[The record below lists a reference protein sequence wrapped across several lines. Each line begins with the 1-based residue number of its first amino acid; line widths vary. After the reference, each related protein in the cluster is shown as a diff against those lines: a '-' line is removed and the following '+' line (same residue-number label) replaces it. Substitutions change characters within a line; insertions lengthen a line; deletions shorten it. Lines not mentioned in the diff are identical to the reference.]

1 MSAPNLVN
9 VSTITLKQVGVAL
22 GTTLTTN
29 LLANAASSGKVFKI
43 TSIIVSNVDGT
54 NAAAVSLDFHTDA
67 DGTSGTSFA
76 IASTVTVPADASLV
90 VLDKNTP
97 IYLEED
103 RCILG
108 GASAASDLECL
119 ITYEEIS

>member
-1 MSAPNLVN
+1 MAAPNLVN

-43 TSIIVSNVDGT
+43 TSILVSNVDGT

-67 DGTSGTSFA
+67 D
-76 IASTVTVPADASLV
+76 
-90 VLDKNTP
+90 
-97 IYLEED
+97 
-103 RCILG
+103 
-108 GASAASDLECL
+108 
-119 ITYEEIS
+119 